1 MSADPDDLDLFHH
14 LAAQATG
21 ELENAAVQAI
31 QFQAGSLPTT
41 LAPLIKRIE
50 AALVL
55 VKAAQTIVDQNT

>member
-1 MSADPDDLDLFHH
+1 MSADPDDLELFHH
-14 LAAQATG
+14 LAAQVTG

-31 QFQAGSLPTT
+31 RFQTGSPPTT